1 MSFQEK
7 IYVAHDGANDR
18 SFYEHMQT
26 WTQSDSTPFNFI
38 DGYEYFMQLDK
49 EDDEVLKNKI
59 YQRMDEAKVVVVLF
73 GQYTKS
79 YRRFTRWQIEY
90 AINTDKPIIAINING
105 IRSVDFDRC
114 PTILKKNLAVHIASQ
129 APILEYAL
137 MNWPQSHKEHREEES
152 NHPYRY
158 DNSVYDELK
167 LETFDL

>member
-1 MSFQEK
+1 
-7 IYVAHDGANDR
+7 
-18 SFYEHMQT
+18 
-26 WTQSDSTPFNFI
+26 
-38 DGYEYFMQLDK
+38 
-49 EDDEVLKNKI
+49 
-59 YQRMDEAKVVVVLF
+59 MDEAKVVVVLF

-137 MNWPQSHKEHREEES
+137 MNWPQSHKNIVRKKVS
-152 NHPYRY
+152 SYG
-158 DNSVYDELK
+158 L
-167 LETFDL
+167 